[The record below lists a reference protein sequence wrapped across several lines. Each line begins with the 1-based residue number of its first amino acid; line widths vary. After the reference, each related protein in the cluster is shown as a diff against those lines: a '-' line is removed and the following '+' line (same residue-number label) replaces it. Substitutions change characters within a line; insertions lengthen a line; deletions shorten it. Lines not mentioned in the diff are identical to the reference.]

1 MANFAE
7 IPWIA
12 EHIKLYQTD
21 PEKARLWDSTPLGGP
36 GVLPTLL
43 LTTTGRK
50 SGQPRPLPL
59 IYGEAG
65 NAYVVIASKGGLP
78 NHPTWFHNLEA
89 NPRCEADGRR
99 QEAQRPRAHR
109 GRRRARAAV
118 EADGGDLSAVRGVPD
133 PSDAAGDSGGGVG
146 SGVITTAARTRRR
159 YSDPGSLVATAI
171 EHHSQYI
178 PSG

>member
-12 EHIKLYQTD
+12 EHIALYRTD

-89 NPRCEADGRR
+89 NPRCELMVGAKKLS
-99 QEAQRPRAHR
+99 A
-109 GRRRARAAV
+109 RARIAEGEERERLWKQMV
-118 EADGGDLSAVRGVPD
+118 EIYPPYAEYQTRATPR
-133 PSDAAGDSGGGVG
+133 
-146 SGVITTAARTRRR
+146 VIPVVVLE
-159 YSDPGSLVATAI
+159 DV
-171 EHHSQYI
+171 
-178 PSG
+178 